1 MNNKKRVFSVCLL
14 SIMGFIF
21 CFSAFAL
28 DSLSSILPNITDSQM
43 DALYL
48 GEIVETSTLDEVD
61 ITAVMPEKSVLK
73 SVGHTAQN
81 ATTGFSENLTVLLP
95 YPTAW
100 GGLTQEEKQLELL
113 NLMRTV
119 STQEGITYIS
129 HRAGDKPKVLFEKS
143 WYLSDPNNWK
153 SKIDDPVVDELP
165 SYIESYCYQKDST
178 FGGNIYR
185 HIFTIDDSEI
195 FLEVTNVTAL
205 KFLGFTCLK
214 AEQLN
219 MYLDTY
225 LTEDGILLN
234 AMATVTDREP
244 QVKVLFITVDLP
256 SAFLRRVTALK
267 NWMADRLL
275 SVDASADANN

>member
-1 MNNKKRVFSVCLL
+1 MNFKKLNFLLIINLIISVFC
-14 SIMGFIF
+14 
-21 CFSAFAL
+21 CFQVFAF
-28 DSLSSILPNITDSQM
+28 DSLYEVLPNATESQL
-43 DALYL
+43 DALYS
-48 GEIVETSTLDEVD
+48 GEIVETSTLNQAN
-61 ITAVMPEKSVLK
+61 ITIVMPEKSVFN
-73 SVGHTAQN
+73 SVGQEAQK
-81 ATTGFSENLTVLLP
+81 ATTGFAENLTVLLP
-95 YPTAW
+95 YPMAW
-100 GGLTQEEKQLELL
+100 GGLTQEEIQIELL
-113 NLMRTV
+113 NLMRSV

-143 WYLSDPNNWK
+143 WYLSDSSDWK
-153 SKIDDPVVDELP
+153 SKIDDPVVTELP
-165 SYIESYCYQKDST
+165 NSIESYCYQKDST

-185 HIFTIDDSEI
+185 HNFTIDDSEI
-195 FLEVTNVTAL
+195 FLEVTNETAL

-256 SAFLRRVTALK
+256 SSFLRRVTALK
-267 NWMADRLL
+267 EWMETRLAL
-275 SVDASADANN
+275 VDSNN